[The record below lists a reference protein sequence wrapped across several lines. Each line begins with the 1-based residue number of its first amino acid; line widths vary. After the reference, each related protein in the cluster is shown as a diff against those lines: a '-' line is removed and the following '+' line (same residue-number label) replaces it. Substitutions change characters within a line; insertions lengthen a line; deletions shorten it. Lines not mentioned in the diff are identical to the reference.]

1 MMNLIPHHRFHIP
14 NTLAIFAAVLLLVT
28 SVVGFE
34 TRQEVQSSGQD
45 IITSVKAKSAEK
57 SRISDTV
64 QKKRPGLNLGLPL
77 FRRG

>member
-45 IITSVKAKSAEK
+45 IITSVKTESAEK

-64 QKKRPGLNLGLPL
+64 QKKRRGLNLGLPL

>member
-1 MMNLIPHHRFHIP
+1 MMKLTTHHRFRIP

-28 SVVGFE
+28 SVVSFE
-34 TRQEVQSSGQD
+34 TRQEVQSSGGD
-45 IITSVKAKSAEK
+45 IVTSVKAEGGDK

-64 QKKRPGLNLGLPL
+64 QKKRRGLNLGLPL